1 VHWTLLDIP
10 DPTEKEKYLLV
21 VRLNALGSMYFFEK
35 YVLQRTRLSE
45 GFHKPIL
52 ARLQGDHL
60 RYLLEAPRDHYKTV
74 MVTEGRTI
82 WRSLPFDAR
91 DEAAMRELGYG
102 NEWIA
107 WMKRVH
113 NPTRRTLIVSE
124 VLSNAV
130 KFGMRFDWH
139 YQENMIFRAVF
150 PEIIPTAK
158 EVWTNESKQ
167 QRCAGRGPN
176 GEGTYDFI
184 GVGGALQ
191 SRHYTDVVEDDVIG
205 KEAAESEIVMEKT
218 IDYHKLLIGA
228 FESFAT
234 GSWTVVNNRWA
245 PQDLSQYIRT
255 NQPEF
260 IIESHSALGDCDP
273 LHCPDNHINGIPV
286 FPEEFTVEVLEN
298 IRTIQGPY
306 IFSHQYLNLP
316 VAPEECIFKPEWLR
330 YYDTE
335 LIRNT
340 VVPAPDSQ
348 VIVDEPMPG
357 GYGSAS
363 TPIEKVKY
371 EFTKPYWRN
380 LFGQAPKHQLS
391 HFYVWLK
398 HNQKQGETLL
408 KNIAPRELI
417 RTMIV
422 DPNHAGLSGRAR
434 HAIVV
439 TGLDPV
445 TGNIYILDVWAESN
459 SYDALMTNVY
469 RMASMWEL
477 NEFWLETVAAQ
488 KYLKYHIEYRNK
500 IEKRKLRVL
509 SLKSDTGANA
519 KRTRI
524 ESLEPL
530 FRGGKIWARADQSA
544 FINEYMAYPGGLT
557 VDILDCLGYGTQTW
571 NANYAKQINK
581 IVDQHRNRWKARKS
595 KTGY

>member
-1 VHWTLLDIP
+1 MQNWQLLDIP
-10 DPTEKEKYLLV
+10 DPHEKDKYLLV
-21 VRLNALGSMYFFEK
+21 VRLNALGSLYFFEK

-45 GFHKPIL
+45 GFHKSIL
-52 ARLQGDHL
+52 DRLQADHL

-82 WRSLPFDAR
+82 WRSLPFNAR
-91 DEAAMRELGYG
+91 DEAAMRELGYDDA
-102 NEWIA
+102 WIA

-113 NPTRRTLIVSE
+113 NPSRRTLIVSE
-124 VLSNAV
+124 VLSNAIKLGV
-130 KFGMRFDWH
+130 RFDWH
-139 YQENMIFRAVF
+139 YNENMIFRAVF
-150 PEIIPTAK
+150 PEIIPTSK
-158 EVWTNESKQ
+158 ETWTNESKQ

-191 SRHYTDVVEDDVIG
+191 SRHYTDVVEDDVVG
-205 KEAAESEIVMEKT
+205 KEALESEIVMEKT

-234 GSWTVVNNRWA
+234 GTWTVVNNRWA
-245 PQDLSQYIRT
+245 PNDLSGWIRE
-255 NQPEF
+255 NQSDF
-260 IIESHSALGDCDP
+260 IIESHGALGGCDP
-273 LHCPDNHINGIPV
+273 KYCVDNHPNGQPI
-286 FPEEFTVEVLEN
+286 FPEEFDIATLEE
-298 IRTIQGPY
+298 IRVIQGPY

-316 VAPEECIFKPEWLR
+316 VAPEDCIFKPEWLR

-335 LIRNT
+335 LIRT
-340 VVPAPDSQ
+340 VAAPVTQSQ

-357 GYGSAS
+357 GFGMESK
-363 TPIEKVKY
+363 PLNEVKR
-371 EFTKPYWRN
+371 KDWRN
-380 LFGQAPKHQLS
+380 LFGQAPTKLLS

-398 HNQKQGETLL
+398 HQQKVGETALR
-408 KNIAPRELI
+408 NVAPRELI

-422 DPNHAGLSGRAR
+422 DPNHAGLAGRAR

-445 TGNIYILDVWAESN
+445 GSNIYLLDVWAESN

-500 IEKRKLRVL
+500 VEKRRLKVL

-530 FRGGKIWARADQSA
+530 FRTGKIWVRHDQSA